1 MSKILFSV
9 SLIIFATFALS
20 SESYASNNAG
30 NDYFLA
36 SLENTTA
43 SENLLFASFFA
54 SDSEYFPFTGRR
66 SRDSRKGSEA
76 SKRSQSRRLGNTRSQ
91 SYRPPDSGSIQAG
104 SLGSDRP
111 TPSPSS
117 VSQTRGGGRLPLRMS
132 ERDRYFGVGSRELG
146 FNLGTAHSFTD
157 IQGSKNLGFGES
169 VNFQISNPGI
179 TFGFFSRFRMVEWF
193 GLSIG
198 FDYARLSGEDQ
209 NDLNNYEGYSFENN
223 LIEFNARVAFYAP
236 LATKN
241 EFDIYAFAGLG
252 LFSNHISLKNADGL
266 EVNPSSEFSSL
277 QPAIPFGVGLS
288 WLLGQRMV
296 IGYEIGYRYT
306 AFNMLDGVE
315 PPDTRYDAY
324 LFNTLR
330 IGFILKPRRR

>member
-1 MSKILFSV
+1 MRKILFSI
-9 SLIIFATFALS
+9 SLLVFATCALF
-20 SESYASNNAG
+20 SESYAFNNAV
-30 NDYFLA
+30 NDYSLA
-36 SLENTTA
+36 NLENTTGSEDLSFAFFTA
-43 SENLLFASFFA
+43 SN
-54 SDSEYFPFTGRR
+54 SEYFPLTGRR

-104 SLGSDRP
+104 SLGSGRP
-111 TPSPSS
+111 APSPSS

-132 ERDRYFGVGSRELG
+132 ERDRYFGVGSREMG

-157 IQGSKNLGFGES
+157 IQGSKGLGFGES
-169 VNFQISNPGI
+169 VNFQVSNPGI
-179 TFGFFSRFRMVEWF
+179 TIGVYSKFRMVEWF

-223 LIEFNARVAFYAP
+223 MIEFNARVAFYAP

-252 LFSNHISLKNADGL
+252 LFSNNISLKNADGL
-266 EVNPSSEFSSL
+266 EVNPSSEFSNL

-288 WLLGQRMV
+288 WLVGHRMV
-296 IGYEIGYRYT
+296 IGYEMGYRYT
-306 AFNMLDGVE
+306 AFNMLDGVA